1 MCTSALIAVLLDFCC
16 TFGSQ
21 VNAQAQVNRMP
32 RLRSLATLL
41 FSACALS
48 ALSQVLAAQTITVV
62 SFDDPSPA
70 GPPGSLLNG
79 VFQGINF
86 GTGQWRW
93 SGPYFPDPTNH
104 IYFDSSFGTFRTF
117 SFATGPRVLNSM
129 TVYAMTAGT
138 LTLSDNLGQTVTQS
152 ISPGSLQP

>member
-1 MCTSALIAVLLDFCC
+1 MCTSTLIAVLDFCC
-16 TFGSQ
+16 TFASQ
-21 VNAQAQVNRMP
+21 VSAQTQVKRKP
-32 RLRSLATLL
+32 GRRSLAI
-41 FSACALS
+41 FVFPACALS
-48 ALSQVLAAQTITVV
+48 ALSPVLVAQTITVV

-79 VFQGINF
+79 VFQSINF